1 MFGDGIRQKNVTAGG
16 DIAGRDI
23 THVHNYAPITWYQR
37 KFQHLAD
44 EIEKDLRYEKTIEDL
59 EYFETILDGQRGLEE
74 KLADGGHT
82 TSEISLALRQKQ
94 KFAKKQEKYKNYESA
109 QWINSHLFAEILM
122 KFNDCIKPMIE
133 ANEDRHKIFSAV
145 YKNVIDLIIQ
155 KLNVE
160 GANDD
165 YLCYDAEDVLG
176 MVYYLTG
183 RCQINWKDYG
193 NV

>member
-1 MFGDGIRQKNVTAGG
+1 
-16 DIAGRDI
+16 
-23 THVHNYAPITWYQR
+23 
-37 KFQHLAD
+37 
-44 EIEKDLRYEKTIEDL
+44 
-59 EYFETILDGQRGLEE
+59 
-74 KLADGGHT
+74 
-82 TSEISLALRQKQ
+82 
-94 KFAKKQEKYKNYESA
+94 
-109 QWINSHLFAEILM
+109 
-122 KFNDCIKPMIE
+122 MIE

-145 YKNVIDLIIQ
+145 YKNVIDPIIQ